1 LCIRGTPAP
10 GEMEIPFGL
19 AQGRLSLH
27 LKSGYA
33 RDDAIHLGIYKSME
47 KRRKT
52 DQLPDPSNPQDLQT
66 YRRAWR
72 SYVARRNLVVV
83 LFLSFII
90 LGLVIGKLKLGEPA
104 DSAILVGW
112 IAVYLAGGWWLTEWK
127 CPRCGKVFGHRL
139 WTQRCISCD
148 LNKDDVEAM
157 ARGK

>member
-1 LCIRGTPAP
+1 
-10 GEMEIPFGL
+10 
-19 AQGRLSLH
+19 
-27 LKSGYA
+27 
-33 RDDAIHLGIYKSME
+33 ME

-52 DQLPDPSNPQDLQT
+52 DRMPDEGSAQDVAT

-72 SYVARRNLVVV
+72 SYVVRRNLVVV
-83 LFLSFII
+83 LFLSFIF
-90 LGLVIGKLKLGEPA
+90 LGFMIGKLKLGEPA

-112 IAVYLAGGWWLTEWK
+112 IGVYLAGGWWLTEWK

-148 LNKDDVEAM
+148 LSKEDVAAM

>member
-1 LCIRGTPAP
+1 
-10 GEMEIPFGL
+10 MF
-19 AQGRLSLH
+19 
-27 LKSGYA
+27 
-33 RDDAIHLGIYKSME
+33 

-52 DQLPDPSNPQDLQT
+52 DRMPDESSPQDVAA

-83 LFLSFII
+83 LFLSFIF
-90 LGLVIGKLKLGEPA
+90 LGFMIAKLKLGEPA

-112 IAVYLAGGWWLTEWK
+112 IGVYLAGGWWLTEWK

-148 LNKDDVEAM
+148 LSKDDVAAV
-157 ARGK
+157 ARGKASSTGIDLSAVPDAKNQHH

>member
-1 LCIRGTPAP
+1 
-10 GEMEIPFGL
+10 
-19 AQGRLSLH
+19 
-27 LKSGYA
+27 
-33 RDDAIHLGIYKSME
+33 ME

-52 DQLPDPSNPQDLQT
+52 DRMPDESSPQDVAT

-83 LFLSFII
+83 LFLSFIF
-90 LGLVIGKLKLGEPA
+90 LGFMIGKLKLGEPA

-112 IAVYLAGGWWLTEWK
+112 IGVYLAGGWWLTEWK

-148 LNKDDVEAM
+148 LSKEDVAAA
-157 ARGK
+157 ARGKS